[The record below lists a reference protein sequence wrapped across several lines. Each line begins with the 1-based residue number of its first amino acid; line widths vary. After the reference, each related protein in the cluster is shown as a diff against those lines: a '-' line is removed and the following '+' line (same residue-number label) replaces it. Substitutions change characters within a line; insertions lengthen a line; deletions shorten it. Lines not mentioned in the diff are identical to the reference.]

1 MKRTVRRMS
10 GLLLL
15 LLGSSLCW
23 YPAIAQR
30 YVQQETIQYVKRF
43 EQMYP
48 QQETAKETAAPAED
62 PLYARMQA
70 YNLQLC
76 AQEQVTFADPW
87 IVAQTP
93 AVRGLEEYSKKPF
106 GYIQI
111 PAMDTVLPL
120 YIGASV
126 SHMAKGA
133 AVLGE
138 TSLPVGGINTNC
150 VIAGHRGYRGIAF
163 FRDIEKLQIGD
174 CVQIRNPWERL
185 TYTVEALQR
194 IAPDDSEAVKIQKD
208 RDMLTLLTCHPYRG
222 NGKWRYIVYCVRSEE
237 HMEEKEEGLAGQSKK
252 TADTGHR
259 SAGKDIERE
268 NLICRI
274 SGMVIAVMCLCVIK
288 RRSKNQKNK
297 EENV

>member
-1 MKRTVRRMS
+1 MA
-10 GLLLL
+10 GLVLL
-15 LLGSSLCW
+15 LLGSSLFW
-23 YPAIAQR
+23 YPAVAQR
-30 YVQQETIQYVKRF
+30 YVQQETIQYVKKF

-48 QQETAKETAAPAED
+48 QQETVKEKAVPAVD
-62 PLYARMQA
+62 SLYTRMKA
-70 YNLQLC
+70 YNRQLC

-93 AVRGLEEYSKKPF
+93 AVRGLEAYRNEPF

-120 YIGASV
+120 YIGASA

-138 TSLPVGGINTNC
+138 TSLPVGGADTNC
-150 VIAGHRGYRGIAF
+150 VIAGHRGYRGMAF

-185 TYTVEALQR
+185 TYTVEAIQC
-194 IAPDDSEAVKIQKD
+194 IAPDDSEAVKIQKG

-222 NGKWRYIVYCVRSEE
+222 HGKWRYVVYCVCTEE
-237 HMEEKEEGLAGQSKK
+237 PAEESTAEFTKQPEK
-252 TADTGHR
+252 TVAAWRR
-259 SAGKDIERE
+259 SAGKDVERE
-268 NLICRI
+268 NLIRWI
-274 SGMVIAVMCLCVIK
+274 SGMAIAGMCLCVVK

-297 EENV
+297 EENE

>member
-70 YNLQLC
+70 YNLQLY

-93 AVRGLEEYSKKPF
+93 AVRGLEEYSKKPY
-106 GYIQI
+106 G
-111 PAMDTVLPL
+111 
-120 YIGASV
+120 
-126 SHMAKGA
+126 
-133 AVLGE
+133 
-138 TSLPVGGINTNC
+138 
-150 VIAGHRGYRGIAF
+150 
-163 FRDIEKLQIGD
+163 
-174 CVQIRNPWERL
+174 
-185 TYTVEALQR
+185 
-194 IAPDDSEAVKIQKD
+194 
-208 RDMLTLLTCHPYRG
+208 LL
-222 NGKWRYIVYCVRSEE
+222 
-237 HMEEKEEGLAGQSKK
+237 
-252 TADTGHR
+252 
-259 SAGKDIERE
+259 
-268 NLICRI
+268 
-274 SGMVIAVMCLCVIK
+274 
-288 RRSKNQKNK
+288 
-297 EENV
+297 

>member
-70 YNLQLC
+70 YNLQLY

-194 IAPDDSEAVKIQKD
+194 IAPDDSEAVKIQKG

-237 HMEEKEEGLAGQSKK
+237 HMEEKEKGLAGQSKK
-252 TADTGHR
+252 IADTGHR
-259 SAGKDIERE
+259 SAAG
-268 NLICRI
+268 
-274 SGMVIAVMCLCVIK
+274 
-288 RRSKNQKNK
+288 
-297 EENV
+297 